1 MHIKIKIEKT
11 THPSSN
17 IIPKK
22 KKSPPKT
29 DQSTEKKAT
38 PGRIRIFRAR
48 KITQGEERHA
58 KLEHAL
64 NNPISPILERARF
77 PALVSRGSR
86 QRAAEWFVG
95 HVSTHFYLFLYLFR
109 ADPRATHTHTKPRGK
124 RLQGWDSAFARRR
137 GAARNLSGFR
147 AFMGPLLGQL
157 EDIVYFVSM
166 MIQIVE
172 FLFMFLFFLFFGFG

>member
-29 DQSTEKKAT
+29 DQSTKKKAT

-86 QRAAEWFVG
+86 QRAAE
-95 HVSTHFYLFLYLFR
+95 
-109 ADPRATHTHTKPRGK
+109 
-124 RLQGWDSAFARRR
+124 
-137 GAARNLSGFR
+137 
-147 AFMGPLLGQL
+147 
-157 EDIVYFVSM
+157 
-166 MIQIVE
+166 
-172 FLFMFLFFLFFGFG
+172 